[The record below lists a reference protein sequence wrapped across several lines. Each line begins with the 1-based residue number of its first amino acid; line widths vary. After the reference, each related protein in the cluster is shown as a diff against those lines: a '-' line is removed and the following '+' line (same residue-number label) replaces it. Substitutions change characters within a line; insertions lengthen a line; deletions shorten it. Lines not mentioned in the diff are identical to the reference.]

1 LDKLKVDESRNADK
15 FTVKYY
21 CAMAFG
27 SLNDQQRLSF
37 LSALIDNVDCFE
49 VRDLDYDYIYS
60 YSNNADMV
68 RVYEE
73 KFGGL
78 ITTPE
83 LSAFCQNKHTNIRV
97 VSEKAY
103 TLLRRFGIKIAKVK
117 GGVKGTESN
126 YVPIDVTKDCRR
138 MFVKAWNTIVKYG
151 MSGGKSMPELSM
163 YVRPL
168 SSGSNIRGYYEDG
181 VVYIERDNVIMQVI
195 IEEIGH
201 YVTGADDATRDFQDW
216 AFKLAACLI

>member
-1 LDKLKVDESRNADK
+1 
-15 FTVKYY
+15 
-21 CAMAFG
+21 
-27 SLNDQQRLSF
+27 
-37 LSALIDNVDCFE
+37 
-49 VRDLDYDYIYS
+49 
-60 YSNNADMV
+60 
-68 RVYEE
+68 
-73 KFGGL
+73 
-78 ITTPE
+78 
-83 LSAFCQNKHTNIRV
+83 
-97 VSEKAY
+97 
-103 TLLRRFGIKIAKVK
+103 
-117 GGVKGTESN
+117 
-126 YVPIDVTKDCRR
+126 
-138 MFVKAWNTIVKYG
+138 